1 VSTGAGALEPCGC
14 VKDMLGGV
22 DHFAALVASEAASAP
37 RRLVLGAGPMLFMDP
52 VLDPKKK
59 AQDEWKAHALYEVL
73 RETGL
78 RAWTPGA
85 NDFALGSDWLGKL
98 PDSANVLV
106 AANLEGIAAK
116 PARVID
122 VAGERVGIVGVTL
135 PQNGSAGSPGFVVAD
150 AAPALEKASQWL
162 NEQGAR
168 IRIAL
173 VAMPRGEALRLVEKV
188 QGFQLVLLGKPV
200 ERGETNDPP
209 TPPVLVGE
217 TLVVETPN
225 HFQAVASV
233 DFVVRDGKYSFADG
247 SGIADEERR
256 QSLMLR
262 IADLQAR
269 LDKAR
274 GASADLAARR
284 QDLERAKSE
293 LAELSK
299 KRPTP
304 EGSFFRYRH
313 LEIREKLGSEPR
325 AAARLAD
332 YYRRV
337 NEHNREAFKDVLP
350 PPVPAGASGFVGV
363 DQCTSCHQE
372 ERAFWDGT
380 RHSKAY
386 PTLVRQ
392 NKQYNL
398 ECVGCHV
405 TGYEAPGGST
415 VSHVGVLEN
424 VQCETCH
431 GPGSRHLGNP
441 ADKTLLVPPVKSL
454 CVKCHHPPHVNASW
468 NVDEAWKLVIGKG
481 HGDKRPGD

>member
-1 VSTGAGALEPCGC
+1 
-14 VKDMLGGV
+14 
-22 DHFAALVASEAASAP
+22 
-37 RRLVLGAGPMLFMDP
+37 
-52 VLDPKKK
+52 VLDAKKK
-59 AQDEWKAHALYEVL
+59 AQDEWKANALFEVL
-73 RETGL
+73 REAGL
-78 RAWTPGA
+78 AAWTPGA
-85 NDFALGSDWLGKL
+85 NDFALGADWLSKL
-98 PDSANVLV
+98 PGSANVLV
-106 AANLEGIAAK
+106 AANVEGIAAK
-116 PARVID
+116 PVRVID
-122 VAGERVGIVGVTL
+122 VGGERVGIAGVMVL
-135 PQNGSAGSPGFVVAD
+135 PSGSGAPPGVVVAE
-150 AAPALEKASQWL
+150 AGAALEKASKSL

-168 IRIAL
+168 IRVAL
-173 VAMPRGEALRLVEKV
+173 VAMSRGEALRLVEEV
-188 QGFQLVLLGKPV
+188 QGFHVVLLGKPV

-225 HFQAVASV
+225 HLQAIASV
-233 DFVVRDGKYSFADG
+233 DLFVRDGKYSFADG

-262 IADLQAR
+262 VSELKAR
-269 LDKAR
+269 LDKAQ
-274 GASADLAARR
+274 GASADLEARR
-284 QDLERAKSE
+284 KDLERANAE

-313 LEIREKLGSEPR
+313 LEIREKLGTEPR
-325 AAARLAD
+325 AAAALAE

-392 NKQYNL
+392 NKQFNL

-405 TGYEAPGGST
+405 TGYEAPGGTT
-415 VSHVGVLEN
+415 VAHVDKLEN

-431 GPGSRHLGNP
+431 GPGSRHLANP
-441 ADKTLLVPPVKSL
+441 ADKTLLTPPVKSL
-454 CVKCHHPPHVNASW
+454 CVKCHHPPHVNASFS
-468 NVDEAWKLVIGKG
+468 VDDAWKLVIGKG
-481 HGDKRPGD
+481 HGDKKPGQ